1 MNTENNML
9 DIPAANAA
17 LNDNGLTPLP
27 KAPAPQ
33 SSTEDAL
40 AKALKEIES
49 LKNQVNNQ
57 QPTSNEVVVSYPE
70 VSDQYGPMIRIGIE
84 GSRRKGQ
91 FLMFGHKKARW
102 IVNHI
107 DEIKAFADK
116 HNA

>member
-1 MNTENNML
+1 ML

-57 QPTSNEVVVSYPE
+57 QSGSNEVVVSILTSE
-70 VSDQYGPMIRIGIE
+70 QYGETMRIGIE
-84 GSRRKGQ
+84 GSRRKVIPSCSATESS
-91 FLMFGHKKARW
+91 LDREPH
-102 IVNHI
+102 
-107 DEIKAFADK
+107 
-116 HNA
+116 